1 MSSSYTGRNTHTHT
15 DDGDITNVKSQ
26 RILRNF
32 CISRLLTVE
41 EKERLQ
47 KEEKL
52 NKADRNIALAM
63 EELNNYRYILQFY

>member
-1 MSSSYTGRNTHTHT
+1 M
-15 DDGDITNVKSQ
+15 
-26 RILRNF
+26 
-32 CISRLLTVE
+32 E

-63 EELNNYRYILQFY
+63 EELNNYRYIFGVFLTYTCKNTCLQPLCVLFIPI

>member
-1 MSSSYTGRNTHTHT
+1 M
-15 DDGDITNVKSQ
+15 
-26 RILRNF
+26 
-32 CISRLLTVE
+32 E

-63 EELNNYRYILQFY
+63 EELNNYRYIVHLFY

>member
-1 MSSSYTGRNTHTHT
+1 MQSNSRHMSEMLM
-15 DDGDITNVKSQ
+15 NV
-26 RILRNF
+26 
-32 CISRLLTVE
+32 CIERLLTVE

-63 EELNNYRYILQFY
+63 EELNNYRYIFQFC

>member
-1 MSSSYTGRNTHTHT
+1 M
-15 DDGDITNVKSQ
+15 
-26 RILRNF
+26 
-32 CISRLLTVE
+32 E

-63 EELNNYRYILQFY
+63 EELNNYRYILGVFLTYT